1 MPVQIAMPKLGLTMA
16 EGLITEWKF
25 KEGDPV
31 KKGEV
36 LFTLETEKVAYEVE
50 SPADGVLLKIL
61 IREGETVPV
70 GAVVGYIAQAG
81 EPLLPEPPRPV
92 AERPSVVPDALG
104 AEPALPADLAATGP
118 PDARIRATPLAK
130 KTARVHH
137 IDLTGVKGSGSCG
150 RILLC
155 DVEAGIKPPE
165 PASAAATPMEAG
177 GGDRLVPFSGM
188 RRAVARK
195 MMASKVETAQTYM
208 SLNVDASRIL
218 DCREALLP
226 VVEAKHH
233 VRITVTDIIMKI
245 TGAAIREHP
254 VINTRWTA
262 EGVLFLRDVHM
273 GMAMALEEG
282 LIVPVIRNI
291 NDKSFSQVSL
301 ERTRLIEKG
310 KANKF
315 LPDDITGSTFTLSAM
330 GMFGIEQ
337 FTSNINVPECAILA
351 VGAIV
356 KKQVV
361 IENQAAIRPMMN
373 VTLSYDHRVIDGA
386 EAGKFLRTLKSYL
399 ENPIRIFA

>member
-50 SPADGVLLKIL
+50 SPADGVLVKIL
-61 IREGETVPV
+61 ICAGETVPV

-81 EPLLPEPPRPV
+81 EPLPPEPLRPV
-92 AERPSVVPDALG
+92 VERPSVVPDALG
-104 AEPALPADLAATGP
+104 AGPALPAGLAATGP

-137 IDLTGVKGSGSCG
+137 IDLVGVKGSGSRG

-155 DVEAGIKPPE
+155 DVEASIKSPA
-165 PASAAATPMEAG
+165 PASAAAAPMEAG

-208 SLNVDASRIL
+208 SLNADASRIL

-245 TGAAIREHP
+245 TGAAIRAHP

-315 LPDDITGSTFTLSAM
+315 LPDDISGSTFTLSAM

-361 IENQAAIRPMMN
+361 IEDQAVIRPMMN

>member
-50 SPADGVLLKIL
+50 SPADGVLVKIL
-61 IREGETVPV
+61 IRAGETVPV

-81 EPLLPEPPRPV
+81 EPLPPEPPRPV
-92 AERPSVVPDALG
+92 AERPSVAPDALG
-104 AEPALPADLAATGP
+104 AEPALPAGLAAAGP
-118 PDARIRATPLAK
+118 PEARIRATPLAK

-137 IDLTGVKGSGSCG
+137 IDLAGVKGSGSRG

-155 DVEAGIKPPE
+155 DVEACIKPPA
-165 PASAAATPMEAG
+165 PASAAAAPMEAG

-208 SLNVDASRIL
+208 SLNADASRIL

-226 VVEAKHH
+226 VVEAKHQ

-245 TGAAIREHP
+245 TGAAIKEHP
-254 VINTRWTA
+254 VINTRWTD

-291 NDKSFSQVSL
+291 NDKSLSQVSL
-301 ERTRLIEKG
+301 ERTRLVEKG
-310 KANKF
+310 RANKF
-315 LPDDITGSTFTLSAM
+315 LPDDISGSTFTLSAM

-361 IENQAAIRPMMN
+361 IEDQAAIRPMMN